1 MVAAARS
8 AAVLVALLLT
18 AVLLCGDLLGL
29 RINLSRSIPIGLYRR
44 VHEPI
49 LRGVLVEACLPNPIA
64 LLARKRGYLRGGSC
78 PDGTE
83 PVAKTVAA
91 LPGDTVELTDQALLV
106 NGLKLPRTATLSTDL
121 EGRELQRFARGIH
134 TVGANQVW
142 LLGTSDPRSWD
153 SRYYGPI
160 PLENIRSA
168 VRPLVTLQGFC

>member
-8 AAVLVALLLT
+8 AAVLIALLLA
-18 AVLLCGDLLGL
+18 AVLLFGDLLGL
-29 RINLSRSIPIGLYRR
+29 RINLSPSIPIGLYRR

-49 LRGVLVEACLPNPIA
+49 LRGALVEACLPKSIA
-64 LLARKRGYLRGGSC
+64 TLARKRGYLRGGSC

-91 LPGDTVELTDQALLV
+91 LPGDTVELTDQALIV
-106 NGLKLPRTATLSTDL
+106 NGLELPRTATLSTDR
-121 EGRELQRFARGIH
+121 EGRELQRFARGVH
-134 TVGANQVW
+134 AVGANEVW

-168 VRPLVTLQGFC
+168 VRPLVTLQEF